1 MPNSHKSRTV
11 CDVAFRFYPFHA
23 RLETGGRSMSNR
35 VSVSVV
41 KKRLGSPVRKAIM
54 LYCADKASDDGSG
67 IFTSKGTIA
76 AELELSR
83 STVISNIN
91 DLVEDGLLIVV
102 RDRPHQNGVTVEYDI
117 DLDALKALPNVKEKD
132 DDPSGSRTR
141 PTAGPVRQPDRTR
154 PGAGQDPSGSRTQ
167 TILEPSLN
175 PVCVDDG
182 MKPETDAA
190 FEKFWSVYPRPKSRD
205 RCRELFIKA
214 VNSGVDPKR
223 IAAAA
228 EAYGAENRGNGR
240 QYLAYADN
248 WLKDRRWEEQSE
260 TTQAKPTQSEAGD
273 IVTFWASRIVNGEP
287 VTASAIKPGM
297 AREMLGRKL
306 VTLEQLRALG
316 VSA

>member
-1 MPNSHKSRTV
+1 
-11 CDVAFRFYPFHA
+11 
-23 RLETGGRSMSNR
+23 
-35 VSVSVV
+35 
-41 KKRLGSPVRKAIM
+41 
-54 LYCADKASDDGSG
+54 
-67 IFTSKGTIA
+67 
-76 AELELSR
+76 
-83 STVISNIN
+83 
-91 DLVEDGLLIVV
+91 
-102 RDRPHQNGVTVEYDI
+102 
-117 DLDALKALPNVKEKD
+117 
-132 DDPSGSRTR
+132 
-141 PTAGPVRQPDRTR
+141 
-154 PGAGQDPSGSRTQ
+154 
-167 TILEPSLN
+167 
-175 PVCVDDG
+175 